1 MRRAAVL
8 ALMLLAGGCAMVPT
22 DGTARTQW
30 HVGVVRVATGA
41 GEGAESVSVRT
52 LGLGWDGAA
61 FLGWRAADYARVDP
75 AGCQVMIVVR
85 RDADLASV
93 ERLVKSFEGEKPCV
107 VHTAERSPSPPPP
120 GSAP

>member
-1 MRRAAVL
+1 MRPPAAL
-8 ALMLLAGGCAMVPT
+8 ALALLAPGGCATVPT
-22 DGTARTQW
+22 DGTARAQT
-30 HVGVVRVATGA
+30 HVGIVRVVTGGGA
-41 GEGAESVSVRT
+41 GVESVSVRT

-61 FLGWRAADYARVDP
+61 FLGWRAADYARADP

-93 ERLVKSFEGEKPCV
+93 EQLVRSFEGEKPCV
-107 VHTAERSPSPPPP
+107 VHTAEPSPPPP